1 MGVIHMAKTALTV
14 KMQIEGVRETLR
26 AFSVLPKEAQDAL
39 RDRSEELSKQ
49 LATKLKVAAIAN
61 GPQSGLMAPTIKA
74 KRDRVPAVQAGG
86 TRKVGSNKKPA
97 YKILFGS
104 EFGSNNLDQFRP
116 HQADGYWFFQTV
128 RRDEGGIAKAWVQM
142 ADDVAA
148 AFARGDIG

>member
-1 MGVIHMAKTALTV
+1 MAKTALTV

-39 RDRSEELSKQ
+39 RDRSQELSKL
-49 LATKLKVAAIAN
+49 LAAKLKVAASADSR
-61 GPQSGLMAPTIKA
+61 QAALMATTVKA
-74 KRDRVPAVQAGG
+74 NRDRVPSITAGG
-86 TRKVGSNKKPA
+86 TRKVGRNKVPA

-104 EFGSNNLDQFRP
+104 EFGSNHLKQFRP
-116 HQADGYWFFQTV
+116 HQADGYWFFAV
-128 RRDEGGIAKAWVQM
+128 VKRDAADIARAWQQA